1 MPPTKMTIKKR
12 APSASWLDI
21 VWKAVHQ
28 LSVVYPGRDHFHY
41 YQDICRYIETHWERL
56 AQGKDRTSTWTNTV
70 SSTITTHKRIFKPG
84 PDQGFWGLRQH
95 PHDDT
100 PMEILDEIRQ
110 QLGEEAPIPV
120 PVQPVSQQQNRR
132 KRKTGWGD
140 KNKKRQ
146 RVFHAPVEQDEDS
159 EESELSFDSTDSEAR
174 EVHATQ
180 QPLLP
185 PIYPG
190 LKEEEEEFVDIE
202 GVSEEDVMSSP
213 DHGFYLPSSP
223 EPSSNSNWSP
233 SDDACLLV
241 SDSGLFVE
249 NCPVPGEEWFQSL
262 FA

>member
-1 MPPTKMTIKKR
+1 MTIKKR

-110 QLGEEAPIPV
+110 QLGEEAPVPV
-120 PVQPVSQQQNRR
+120 PVQPVFQQQNRR

-146 RVFHAPVEQDEDS
+146 RVFQTPVEQEES
-159 EESELSFDSTDSEAR
+159 ESELSFDSTDSEAR
-174 EVHATQ
+174 EVAAQ
-180 QPLLP
+180 PLPLLP
-185 PIYPG
+185 PIYG
-190 LKEEEEEFVDIE
+190 LSKEEEEEFVDIE
-202 GVSEEDVMSSP
+202 GVSEEEAMSSP
-213 DHGFYLPSSP
+213 DHAYYLPSSP
-223 EPSSNSNWSP
+223 EPSSSHSNWSP
-233 SDDACLLV
+233 SDDVCLELAG
-241 SDSGLFVE
+241 SSGLFVE